1 MTTTDPA
8 AALARARS
16 AEEPG
21 PGPSAGPPVTRW
33 PGPVQPLPAAPEA
46 TGVDLGTVLRRSLAA
61 RDRGGRLRAV
71 PSAGALHPVNAHV
84 LAGPGCS
91 VPPGRYA
98 YDPLAHRLRRRGPAP
113 AGAPA
118 GALVVLTV
126 TARRTES
133 HYAHR
138 AWPLLLLDTG
148 HALAALA
155 LAGAHALCLDADASL
170 LAAAAALP
178 ADAHDWPDTT
188 PEHPLAAAHFPPP
201 TPPGP
206 TAARVRSGARGL
218 SGSSTGPAGGAAASS
233 QAYGPTDAYEHSGA
247 TSADGLSGGSR
258 RSGSPGPSGAWDP
271 SGSSTGPAGEAV
283 ASGRS
288 GWSQAYGPTDA
299 YGHSGATSAGGLS
312 GGSGRSGS
320 PGPSGAWDRSGSS
333 TGPAGGAAASGRTGS
348 TGSSHACGSTDSN
361 GRSGATSPGGVSGS
375 TALPGLSGGSIASG
389 VSRPSRATSAS
400 GVSRGSGPPGPAG
413 GTGSGG
419 SVGRA
424 ALAAWAGGP
433 APGTAAAGGHVL
445 DVLGRSGSGAGTW
458 QVTPALPGTGRA
470 ERRSAEPPLRGVPR
484 AEDLRALLAAAS
496 SAGAGPRWCVAVGGP
511 RPALLE
517 AVPGTG
523 ELRRLAGGDARPTLA
538 VWGARQSWIAE
549 AGAVLLAYG
558 CPDDASPRR
567 IRQDHLT
574 AGLGAG
580 LAQAAATRPD
590 LATRPVGSWQQAD
603 LGAALGGAPGR
614 DWIIHALAIGTTGKG
629 ERP

>member
-1 MTTTDPA
+1 MTTTDPTTDPA
-8 AALARARS
+8 ATLARARS

-98 YDPLAHRLRRRGPAP
+98 YDPLAHRLRRRGPAA

-133 HYAHR
+133 HYGHR

-206 TAARVRSGARGL
+206 TAARVRSGVLGSPYLYGPTDAYGHSGARGL
-218 SGSSTGPAGGAAASS
+218 SGFSTGPAGGAAASS

-247 TSADGLSGGSR
+247 TSAGGS
-258 RSGSPGPSGAWDP
+258 
-271 SGSSTGPAGEAV
+271 
-283 ASGRS
+283 
-288 GWSQAYGPTDA
+288 
-299 YGHSGATSAGGLS
+299 S

-320 PGPSGAWDRSGSS
+320 PGPSGRSGAWDRSGSS
-333 TGPAGGAAASGRTGS
+333 TGPAGGAAASGRSGS
-348 TGSSHACGSTDSN
+348 TGSSHAGGSTDAY

-375 TALPGLSGGSIASG
+375 TALPGLSGGSSASG

-400 GVSRGSGPPGPAG
+400 GVSHGSGPPGPAG

-419 SVGRA
+419 SVGWA
-424 ALAAWAGGP
+424 VLAAWAGGL

-458 QVTPALPGTGRA
+458 QVTPALPGTGPA

-511 RPALLE
+511 QPALLE
-517 AVPGTG
+517 DVPGTG

-538 VWGARQSWIAE
+538 VWAARQSWIAE